1 MSRLV
6 AGTALAIVLDGTGSD
21 AVTAS
26 APNQAAP
33 ASVSLANSRKRK

>member
-6 AGTALAIVLDGTGSD
+6 AGTALAIVPDGMGSD

-26 APNQAAP
+26 ALNQAAP
-33 ASVSLANSRKRK
+33 ASVSLTNSRRRK